1 MSINALLLHEY
12 FDRRVGEGPD
22 DIALDIPPGRGRDA
36 RVTLTYRALAARAAR
51 AHARLAPRVRSESL
65 VAVLLPRT
73 AADTYAAQIAVLRSG
88 AAYICID
95 PSFPDDRIAALLA
108 DAEPVAVVTN
118 TIGAERIARMGVPTE
133 RVIDVD
139 TDPLHEI
146 GEPVGTAVG
155 EQATTPPA
163 WLTPTTL
170 AYVVYTSGTTGKP
183 KGVAVEHH
191 AIVNLIESDRDAF
204 GLTSID
210 RVGQGSSHAYDSSI
224 EEIWMAWSVG
234 AAVVVMDDATV
245 RAGPALVDWID
256 RERLTVL
263 CPPPTLLRSTGLR
276 DARGRLPRLSLLY
289 VGGEALPQDIVDSW
303 APGRRLVNGYGP
315 TECAVTTIRTDITP
329 DDPITIGKP
338 IAGVQA
344 WALDASLAVVPDGAQ
359 GELCLGGAALA
370 RGYWRDPEMTARK
383 FVQHPTLG
391 RLYRTGDLAHRE
403 PNGTFVCYGRTDTQ
417 VKIRGYRVEL
427 EEIEAHLSRAP
438 GVRAAACRLETREHR
453 QVLMAFIVADDAAHP
468 PEAAA
473 IREAVRAHLPVA
485 LVPSEYLFIDAL
497 PVTVSGKLNRA
508 ALPTAAIA
516 EQRDAPDAVRDNV
529 FHDPLE
535 TWIAT
540 AMQRVLRTNTPIAS
554 HADFFADLGGD
565 SLAAAELATVLG
577 EVPETEVITV
587 GDLYGGPTIARIA
600 ERAREAAPVAQAAFV
615 RERTPG
621 AHPVRVTTLQA
632 LLLTVLTVIGSWTGY
647 AAVFRVAPAL
657 IESLGVFTCIVAAPF
672 VGLAAIGVYVSLSAA
687 IAIVVKR
694 LLIGRY
700 VPMRTAVWSGFYLR
714 HWTVMRAVGMIPWRL
729 VEGTRMQI
737 AILRGLGAR
746 IGTGVHIHRGVR
758 LADGGWDL
766 LEIGD
771 HVSIGQDA
779 QLHLVDLDNGALVI
793 APVTLERGATLEVRS
808 SVSGGTRVGHD
819 ACLSAL
825 SWLPSDAVIPPG
837 ELWFGVPA
845 ERSGAATPSPA
856 CTPTLSLGQFDRTLL
871 GARLALALLFALP
884 YEIAAFI
891 LAAWHGLSAE
901 VVRGGLSVPDART
914 LVLTFT
920 LLGPVPLVCVLALK
934 AFLSRALGAVPEGTM
949 SRWSGDYVRVLLK
962 TELLTT
968 AGVWLS
974 GTLMWPI
981 WLRAA
986 GMRVGRD
993 CEISTIIDVV
1003 PEHIEIGEASFLAD
1017 GIYLGGP
1024 RVSNGTVTLERTTLG
1039 SGVFIGNHAVVR
1051 AGQHIANGVL
1061 IGVATVIDD
1070 VRARAGTAWFGQPA
1084 FAMRRRPPDDAN
1096 RNVTYEPSTIRVIN
1110 RWVWELLRFVL
1121 PIPLLAVAFAW
1132 AWTLTTT
1139 TAQASAAYTWL
1150 VLVPAVTFAFT
1161 AVLPVAL
1168 LLLKWAL
1175 LGRVKPGQH
1184 PLWSCWCSRW
1194 DFLYVAWGQLVRPV
1208 LVGLEGTLLLS
1219 MYLRRMGMTIGKR
1232 VVLGPGFSQVVD
1244 PDMLYF
1250 GDDSTVQTMFQAH
1263 TFEDRILKID
1273 TVHIGAGASVGQ
1285 TSVMMNGSEAGD
1297 HTQVAPHTVVMKHA
1311 KLKAGRRYEGCPS
1324 RLVGVS

>member
-1 MSINALLLHEY
+1 MLLHEY
-12 FDRRVGEGPD
+12 FDRRVREGPD
-22 DIALDIPPGRGRDA
+22 DIALDVPPGHGRHE
-36 RVTLTYRALAARAAR
+36 RITLTYRTLAVRSASAQ
-51 AHARLAPRVRSESL
+51 ARLAPRVRGEAL
-65 VAVLLPRT
+65 VALLLPRT
-73 AADTYAAQIAVLRSG
+73 TADTYAVQLAVLRSG

-118 TIGAERIARMGVPTE
+118 AIGAERVARMGIPAA

-139 TDPLHEI
+139 ADPLHDT
-146 GEPVGTAVG
+146 GVSMSEPSIPVR
-155 EQATTPPA
+155 A
-163 WLTPTTL
+163 WLTPSTL

-183 KGVAVEHH
+183 KGVAVEHR

-204 GLTSID
+204 GLTAMD
-210 RVGQGSSHAYDSSI
+210 RVGQGSSHAYDSSV
-224 EEIWMAWSVG
+224 EEIWLAWSVG
-234 AAVVVMDDATV
+234 AAVVVMDDVVV
-245 RAGPALVDWID
+245 RSGPALVDWID

-263 CPPPTLLRSTGLR
+263 CPPPTLLRSMGLR
-276 DARGRLPRLSLLY
+276 DATGLLPRLSLLY

-315 TECAVTTIRTDITP
+315 TECAVTTLRTDITP

-344 WALDASLAVVPDGAQ
+344 WTLDASLAVVPDGAQ

-370 RGYWRDPEMTARK
+370 RGYWRDADMTARK
-383 FVQHPTLG
+383 FVQHSTLG

-403 PNGTFVCYGRTDTQ
+403 PNGNFVCYGRTDTQ

-438 GVRAAACRLETREHR
+438 GVRAAACRVETREQR
-453 QVLMAFIVADDAAHP
+453 QVLVAFIVADTADCP
-468 PEAAA
+468 PDAAA
-473 IREAVRAHLPVA
+473 IRHAVSAHVPVA
-485 LVPSEYLFIDAL
+485 LVPSQYVFISEL

-508 ALPTAAIA
+508 ALPLTAVLDERAAKA
-516 EQRDAPDAVRDNV
+516 ETLDAADNTPDDA
-529 FHDPLE
+529 LE
-535 TWIAT
+535 SWIAS
-540 AMQRVLRTNTPIAS
+540 AMQRVLRTNVPIAS
-554 HADFFADLGGD
+554 DADFFADLGGD
-565 SLAAAELATVLG
+565 SLAAAELSAVLG
-577 EVPETEVITV
+577 EVRETETITV
-587 GDLYGGPTIARIA
+587 GDLYGGPTVAQIA
-600 ERAREAAPVAQAAFV
+600 ARTRAAPPVSQATAV

-621 AHPVRVTTLQA
+621 AHPVRTTMLQA
-632 LLLTVLTVIGSWTGY
+632 LLLIVLTVLGSWVGF

-657 IESLGVFTCIVAAPF
+657 VESAGVITSIVAAPF
-672 VGLAAIGVYVSLSAA
+672 VGLAAIGAYVLLAA
-687 IAIVVKR
+687 AFAIVLKH

-714 HWTVMRAVGMIPWRL
+714 HWMVIRAVGMIPWQL
-729 VEGTRMQI
+729 VEGTRLQV
-737 AILRGLGAR
+737 AILRRLGAR

-758 LADGGWDL
+758 LTEGGWDL
-766 LEIGD
+766 LDIGD
-771 HVSIGQDA
+771 NVSIGQDV

-793 APVTLERGATLEVRS
+793 APVTLEHGATLEVRS
-808 SVSGGTRVGHD
+808 GVGGGARVGHS

-825 SWLPSDAVIPPG
+825 SWLPSDAAIPPG
-837 ELWFGVPA
+837 ELWGGVPA
-845 ERSGAATPSPA
+845 ERTGRTAAPPVCA
-856 CTPTLSLGQFDRTLL
+856 PTLSPRQFDLALL
-871 GARLALALLFALP
+871 GARLALTLLFALP
-884 YEIAAFI
+884 YEIGA
-891 LAAWHGLSAE
+891 LAVATWYGLSAD
-901 VVRGGLSVPDART
+901 VLFSGLSVPSMPT
-914 LVLTFT
+914 LLLVLTA
-920 LLGPVPLVCVLALK
+920 LGPVPLVCALALK
-934 AFLSRALGAVPEGTM
+934 ASMSRALGTVPEGIM
-949 SRWSGDYVRVLLK
+949 SRWSGDYVRVVLK
-962 TELLTT
+962 TQLLTT

-974 GTLMWPI
+974 GTLMWPL

-993 CEISTIIDVV
+993 CEISTIIDVI
-1003 PEHIEIGEASFLAD
+1003 PEHVEIGEASFFAD

-1039 SGVFIGNHAVVR
+1039 RGVFIGNHAVIR

-1061 IGVATVIDD
+1061 IGVATAIDD
-1070 VRARAGTAWFGQPA
+1070 ERAREGTAWFGQPA
-1084 FAMRRRPPDDAN
+1084 FALRRRPPDSAN
-1096 RNVTYEPSTIRVIN
+1096 RSVTYEPSTIRYIN
-1110 RWVWELLRFVL
+1110 RWLWELLRFAL
-1121 PIPLLAVAFAW
+1121 PIPLLAVTFAW
-1132 AWTLTTT
+1132 LSALTRWTANASTTW
-1139 TAQASAAYTWL
+1139 TWL
-1150 VLVPAVTFAFT
+1150 VIVPTVTLATT
-1161 AVLPVAL
+1161 AVLPIAL

-1208 LVGLEGTLLLS
+1208 LAGLEGTLLLS

-1244 PDMLYF
+1244 PDMLHF

-1273 TVHIGAGASVGQ
+1273 TVHIGAGASIGQ

-1297 HTQVAPHTVVMKHA
+1297 AAQVAPYTVVMKNA
-1311 KLKAGRRYEGCPS
+1311 RLKAGRRYEGSPS
-1324 RLVGVS
+1324 RLT